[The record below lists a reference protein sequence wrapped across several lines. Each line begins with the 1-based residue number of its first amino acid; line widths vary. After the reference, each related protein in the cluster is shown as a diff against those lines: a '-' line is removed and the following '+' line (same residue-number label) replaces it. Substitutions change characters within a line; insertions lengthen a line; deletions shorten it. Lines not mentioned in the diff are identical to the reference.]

1 MQGLQ
6 LPLELQRVRTTD
18 SSTAADTNRIPTG
31 YQQDT
36 NTFAWHVGIQLPS
49 DAATWLQKY
58 KISQQGVC

>member
-1 MQGLQ
+1 MWGGKKKKAFRMQGLQ

-36 NTFAWHVGIQLPS
+36 NTFA
-49 DAATWLQKY
+49 
-58 KISQQGVC
+58 